1 MKSYAPDVIWVISE
15 RKFKDDLLVCTT
27 QEEAETVAK
36 VTKCK
41 AERFVKSPEYGEKFT
56 KRVKSLSP
64 LKVTVLAS
72 SAEPKKRRK

>member
-1 MKSYAPDVIWVISE
+1 MKSYAPDVIWVISG

-27 QEEAETVAK
+27 KEEADTVAK

-41 AERFVKSPEYGEKFT
+41 SERFVKSPEYGEKLT
-56 KRVKSLSP
+56 KRVKGLSP

-72 SAEPKKRRK
+72 SSEPKKRRK